1 MKNVITITLV
11 VLLAMLCLKQ
21 RNENQNLR
29 TNEHALREGVTLY
42 QTRAEHSAASVE
54 RLTLELNEFK
64 ERHKADLAT
73 IEDMGIRLRR
83 MESYAKSVTAS
94 TLRDTVILRDT
105 IIQHDS
111 LLYAHHETPWTTLHA
126 TINHDTLSYEI
137 INYDTL
143 HQVIHRVPRKF
154 WFIPYGTKA
163 IRQEVTCS
171 NPNTKLIYTEYIE
184 LE

>member
-1 MKNVITITLV
+1 MRNVITIVMV
-11 VLLAMLCLKQ
+11 VLLALLCLELCD
-21 RNENQNLR
+21 ENQRLR
-29 TNEHALREGVTLY
+29 ANERALKHGVTLY
-42 QTRAEHSAASVE
+42 QTEADRSAASVKA
-54 RLTLELNEFK
+54 LTLELDEFK
-64 ERHKADLAT
+64 RLHRQDRRT

-94 TLRDTVILRDT
+94 TILDTVILRDT
-105 IIQHDS
+105 VILHDS
-111 LLYAHHETPWTTLHA
+111 LKYAYYATPWTSLLA
-126 TINHDTLSYEI
+126 LLNRDTLKYEV

-143 HQVIHRVPRKF
+143 HQVIHRVPRRF

-171 NPNTKLIYTEYIE
+171 NPNTRLVYTEYIE